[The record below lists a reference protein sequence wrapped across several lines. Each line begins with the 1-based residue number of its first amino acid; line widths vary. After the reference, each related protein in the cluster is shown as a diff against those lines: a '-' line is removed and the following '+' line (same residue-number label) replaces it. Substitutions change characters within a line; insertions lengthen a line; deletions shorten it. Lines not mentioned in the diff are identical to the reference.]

1 MSVRARL
8 ILTLLIGLILGAS
21 LSMAGRVLAAKAPI
35 DPAPLAK
42 GVPAALPW
50 EDARLLAEVLQRV
63 RDNYV
68 DPVDDHKLL
77 HAAIRGMVESLD
89 DHSTF
94 LDRDEFEDMKV
105 STSGAYAG
113 IGVEVEPGNQGIN
126 VVRLMPASPA
136 EHAGVRAGDVIVAI
150 DGVSVDPTDLDAA
163 IARMRG
169 PEGSLIRLAV
179 RRSGSDGALEFKVER
194 AHVELAS
201 VAAEMIAPDYAYLR
215 ISSFTDTTA
224 HEMEAAMDR
233 LAHHQRLKGVILDL
247 RNNPG
252 GVLDAAVQMADD
264 FLDSG
269 TIVSADGRA
278 SDARFRMQAKPGD
291 IANGAPIVLL
301 VNGGSASAS
310 EILAAALHDNHRAT
324 LIGRRTYGKGSVQ
337 TIMPL
342 SNGQAMKLTTSRYF
356 TPAGVSING
365 IGIVPDV
372 VLDGEERPPAELDAS
387 GAAPTLAVRDSQVEL
402 ALRTLQSPD
411 GHMLAHRAGSP
422 VQAAE

>member
-21 LSMAGRVLAAKAPI
+21 LSMAGRVLADKAPA
-35 DPAPLAK
+35 DPVPLARAT
-42 GVPAALPW
+42 PAALPW

-89 DHSTF
+89 DHSSF

-113 IGVEVEPGNQGIN
+113 IGVEVEPGDQGVN

-136 EHAGVRAGDVIVAI
+136 ERAGVRAGDVIVAI
-150 DGVSVDPTDLDAA
+150 DGAAVDPADLDAA
-163 IARMRG
+163 IGRMRG

-179 RRSGSDGALEFKVER
+179 RRTGSAGTLEFKVER
-194 AHVELAS
+194 AHVELSS

-224 HEMEAAMDR
+224 HEMEAAVDR
-233 LAHHQRLKGVILDL
+233 LAHYQRLKGVILDL

-278 SDARFRMQAKPGD
+278 SDAKFHMEAKPGD
-291 IANGAPIVLL
+291 IANGAPMVLL

-342 SNGQAMKLTTSRYF
+342 SNGQAMKITTSRYF

-365 IGIVPDV
+365 VGIVPDV
-372 VLDGEERPPAELDAS
+372 VLDGEERPPADLDAT
-387 GAAPTLAVRDSQVEL
+387 GVVPTLAVRDSQVAL

-411 GHMLAHRAGSP
+411 VHMLAHRAGSP

>member
-8 ILTLLIGLILGAS
+8 IFTLLIGLISGVS
-21 LSMAGRVLAAKAPI
+21 LSMAGRVLAARAPA
-35 DPAPLAK
+35 DPAPQARNA
-42 GVPAALPW
+42 PAALPW

-94 LDRDEFEDMKV
+94 LDRDEYEDVKV

-113 IGVEVEPGNQGIN
+113 IGIEVEPGKQGVD

-136 EHAGVRAGDVIVAI
+136 ERAGVRTGDVIVAI
-150 DGVSVDPTDLDAA
+150 DGAAVDPADLDAA

-169 PEGSLIRLAV
+169 PEGSYIRLAV
-179 RRSGSDGALEFKVER
+179 QRTGSDGTLEFKVER

-201 VAAEMIAPDYAYLR
+201 VAAEMIAQDVAYLR

-224 HEMEAAMDR
+224 RETEQAMDR
-233 LAHHQRLKGVILDL
+233 LAHRQRLKGVIIDL

-278 SDARFRMQAKPGD
+278 SDARFRMEAKPGD

-342 SNGQAMKLTTSRYF
+342 ANGQAVKLTTSRYF

-372 VLDGEERPPAELDAS
+372 VLNGEERPPAEMDAS
-387 GAAPTLAVRDSQVEL
+387 GALPTLATRDSQVAL
-402 ALRTLQSPD
+402 ALGTLQSPD
-411 GHMLAHRAGSP
+411 GRMLAHRAGSQI
-422 VQAAE
+422 QAAE